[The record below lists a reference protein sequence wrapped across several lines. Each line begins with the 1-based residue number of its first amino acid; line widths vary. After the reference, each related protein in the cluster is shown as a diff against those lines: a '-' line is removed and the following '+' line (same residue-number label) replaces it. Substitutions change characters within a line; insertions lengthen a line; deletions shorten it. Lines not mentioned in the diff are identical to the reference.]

1 MWFEMKPW
9 LISKTGL
16 SQQIIATSIQV
27 GDDDALLK
35 CLVDLAESCPKFL
48 RPQVE
53 TILQLAIKV
62 SWLASEL
69 VFFHCIVY

>member
-1 MWFEMKPW
+1 MCF
-9 LISKTGL
+9 LF
-16 SQQIIATSIQV
+16 QIIAASIEL

-48 RPQVE
+48 RPQIE

-62 SWLASEL
+62 R
-69 VFFHCIVY
+69 I

>member
-1 MWFEMKPW
+1 MQVILEGMDIYSSGQLSCIDCIKSFKFSLKPF
-9 LISKTGL
+9 
-16 SQQIIATSIQV
+16 QIIATSIEV

-62 SWLASEL
+62 
-69 VFFHCIVY
+69 

>member
-1 MWFEMKPW
+1 MF
-9 LISKTGL
+9 L
-16 SQQIIATSIQV
+16 SVFQIIANSIQV

-62 SWLASEL
+62 TKFIKVMEQ
-69 VFFHCIVY
+69 VV